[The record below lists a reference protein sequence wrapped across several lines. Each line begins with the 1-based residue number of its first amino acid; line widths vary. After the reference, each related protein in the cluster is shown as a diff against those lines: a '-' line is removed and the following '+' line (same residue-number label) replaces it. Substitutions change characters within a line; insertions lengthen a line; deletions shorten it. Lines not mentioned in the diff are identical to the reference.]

1 MAVGEPDIRPTD
13 LQFIPTALREAFPT
27 ATVTAHPRPAS
38 IATLF
43 RVDDGPRHPR
53 PGTDALAALIAR
65 AGDAMRRAVAARHIP
80 DRSAAA

>member
-38 IATLF
+38 LATLF
-43 RVDDGPRHPR
+43 RVNDGPILRQLRVPERTPSPR
-53 PGTDALAALIAR
+53 
-65 AGDAMRRAVAARHIP
+65 
-80 DRSAAA
+80 